1 MGFFDSI
8 GGVVNDILGGTTSA
22 RKANKYALHQQAVQN
37 TYNKETMQN
46 LHQWEVEDLK
56 KAGLNPALGY
66 GGNTS
71 GIATGTASGPQ
82 AATGDPISM
91 IATAVGIGNQLKE
104 NELTSAKTAETDASR
119 DKAIAETAGII
130 ESNKWITPQKKEE
143 WINTIADTALKNAQ
157 TASAKK
163 SAELAEETKKL
174 TREETKYTRERARG
188 YSESETRSVGHS
200 FWGLGGN
207 TARTISRTQ

>member
-1 MGFFDSI
+1 MGFFSSI
-8 GGVVNDILGGTTSA
+8 GSIVNDLLGGTTSA
-22 RKANKYALHQQAVQN
+22 KQANEYALHQQNMQN
-37 TYNKETMQN
+37 TYNKETLQN

-71 GIATGTASGPQ
+71 GLATGTASGPQ

-91 IATAVGIGNQLKE
+91 IATAVGIGNQLKV

-130 ESNKWITPQKKEE
+130 ESNKWISKQKKQE
-143 WINTIADTALKNAQ
+143 WINTIADSQLKNAQ
-157 TASAKK
+157 TANAKK
-163 SAELAEETKKL
+163 TAELAEETKKL

-188 YSESETRSVGHS
+188 YSESETRSSGNN
-200 FWGLGGN
+200 FWGLSRN